1 MTRHGLLW
9 LLLAS
14 LAWHQGTNSRSALE
28 AQTTPT
34 VKTAARD
41 LGHRSEIS
49 NTAQDKPL
57 ITISGLC
64 DNPSA
69 DKSAASKC
77 ETVITRAQFEK
88 VISAIQPDMRA
99 HARREFALHYADVL
113 VMSKKAEQMGLDKKP
128 NFEEQM
134 RLARIQVLSREL
146 EKVIQEQTSQ
156 ISEKDIEDYYSN
168 NMTRFEKAKIDRI
181 YVPKIQQSL
190 PISDKELRDSETSMR
205 SRKSE
210 ETMKAEADNLRAR
223 AIAGE
228 GFTKLQAD
236 AYEIAG
242 LKTAAPPNTIMVI
255 RRISLPPNQVSVM
268 DLKPGEVSEVLTDT
282 NGYAIYKVET
292 KDKLSLDQAR
302 EEIKATLR
310 SLHKQDAMRN
320 IEDSTNTTLD
330 ESYFVRSRSQ

>member
-14 LAWHQGTNSRSALE
+14 LAWHQSTNSRSVLE
-28 AQTTPT
+28 AQTTPAM
-34 VKTAARD
+34 KAAARD

-69 DKSAASKC
+69 DKSAASNC
-77 ETVITRAQFEK
+77 QTVITRAQFEK
-88 VISAIQPDMRA
+88 VIGAIQPGMPA

-113 VMSKKAEQMGLDKKP
+113 VMSRKAEQMGLDKKP
-128 NFEEQM
+128 NFDEQM

-156 ISEKDIEDYYSN
+156 ISEKDIEDYYCN
-168 NMTRFEKAKIDRI
+168 NATRFEKAKIDRI

-190 PISDKELRDSETSMR
+190 PTSDKELRDSETSMR

-210 ETMKAEADNLRAR
+210 EAMKAEADNLRAR

-242 LKTAAPPNTIMVI
+242 IKTAAPNTTLTI
-255 RRISLPPNQVSVM
+255 RRISLPPSQVSVM
-268 DLKPGEVSEVLTDT
+268 DLKPGEVSEVLSDP
-282 NGYAIYKVET
+282 NGYDIYKIET

-302 EEIKATLR
+302 EEIKAILR
-310 SLHKQDAMRN
+310 SLHKQDAMRD

-330 ESYFVRSRSQ
+330 ESYFVRSRAQ

>member
-14 LAWHQGTNSRSALE
+14 FAWHQATNLSSVLE
-28 AQTTPT
+28 AQTTPAM
-34 VKTAARD
+34 KAAARD
-41 LGHRSEIS
+41 LGHRSGIS

-69 DKSAASKC
+69 DKSVASNC

-88 VISAIQPDMRA
+88 VIGAIQPGMPA

-113 VMSKKAEQMGLDKKP
+113 VMSRKAEQMGLDKKP

-156 ISEKDIEDYYSN
+156 ISEKEIEDYYSN
-168 NMTRFEKAKIDRI
+168 NTTRFEKAKIDRI

-190 PISDKELRDSETSMR
+190 PTSDKELRDSETSMR

-242 LKTAAPPNTIMVI
+242 IKTAAPNTIMVI

-268 DLKPGEVSEVLTDT
+268 DLKPGEVSEVLTDP
-282 NGYAIYKVET
+282 NGYDIYKVET
-292 KDKLSLDQAR
+292 KDRLSLDEAR

-310 SLHKQDAMRN
+310 SLHKQDAMRD